1 MVGKVGQDSFG
12 QELLSSASASGVDVS
27 RVIRDPEAPSAVGN
41 VQLEVTPVIY
51 GKLTYA
57 RVKLIGTAI
66 MSVVLHHKPII
77 LLI

>member
-41 VQLEVTPVIY
+41 VQLEVTRREPPTALLWCPV
-51 GKLTYA
+51 
-57 RVKLIGTAI
+57 
-66 MSVVLHHKPII
+66 PI
-77 LLI
+77 

>member
-1 MVGKVGQDSFG
+1 MHVKHSFVRQRRCSMIHDAHHG
-12 QELLSSASASGVDVS
+12 FGSST
-27 RVIRDPEAPSAVGN
+27 
-41 VQLEVTPVIY
+41 VTPVIY

-66 MSVVLHHKPII
+66 TSVVLHHKPII